1 MTGLT
6 AAMNAHRRDV
16 RHLAR
21 HQILGL
27 TAQFLLGM
35 AVDLLGLPSQATGAA
50 QTASTVFLAAHVLIA
65 VGLAVGAI
73 LVIGATAGL
82 TDQSRRL
89 AICGSAAIA
98 ATIAAGILTMTT
110 KSNWWSYGMALGFI
124 AALLTYGRLLIQAGP
139 RGGIPGGRQSTD
151 SVDSP
156 QRLPE
161 RQVRSRRQSRPGQR
175 QPSRTQ
181 SSQRRGPKLTPPH
194 QADTDTLQPPFSPP
208 TPAPW

>member
-82 TDQSRRL
+82 RTSRAAWR
-89 AICGSAAIA
+89 SAAA
-98 ATIAAGILTMTT
+98 
-110 KSNWWSYGMALGFI
+110 
-124 AALLTYGRLLIQAGP
+124 P
-139 RGGIPGGRQSTD
+139 P
-151 SVDSP
+151 SP
-156 QRLPE
+156 PL
-161 RQVRSRRQSRPGQR
+161 SRPA
-175 QPSRTQ
+175 
-181 SSQRRGPKLTPPH
+181 SSP
-194 QADTDTLQPPFSPP
+194 
-208 TPAPW
+208 